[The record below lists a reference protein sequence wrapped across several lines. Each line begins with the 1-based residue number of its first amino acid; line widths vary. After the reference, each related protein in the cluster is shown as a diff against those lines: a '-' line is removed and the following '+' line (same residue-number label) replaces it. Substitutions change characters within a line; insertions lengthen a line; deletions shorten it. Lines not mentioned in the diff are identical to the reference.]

1 MEAIHKEVQRVLE
14 KAPGTGTF
22 KAPKKPSSSRSAK
35 VATSANESVLDAL
48 DHLLESLEEA
58 KRSTLPAQIL
68 TAQLQQKVTKCSKT
82 INDKHKEYYN
92 ALSKLG
98 KALDKKF
105 VIPIDGVADAN
116 LFQNEDAQRALNR
129 VIRDHLE
136 RSGEWEVARM
146 FEQEAK
152 LNKMDSFL
160 PSGTFQMLHN
170 ITTEIKRGELSQ
182 AIAWAT
188 QESDFLAAR
197 RSPLEFNLHRSRFIR
212 IALGIERWSPSS
224 GGYETE
230 GDEGSDKFVDSHEH
244 QQDAIMDPDGEN
256 MDEDEEHHSAQTHVP
271 MYDADGEL
279 HEIPSTYAALRYG
292 QQYLVSK
299 PGARLEEIQK
309 LFTFLLFL
317 HDIREALP
325 MELLLARIPEPYHIF
340 LNEDEMHG
348 HSLAPLFQREFTA
361 RQGVAREAP
370 LKVAV
375 EVGASG
381 ALNIIIKVR
390 TLMKEKGN
398 EWSQADE
405 LPVEIPLPAHL
416 RFHSIFACPVSKEQG
431 TEENPPMMMQCGHV
445 VCQESLTRLGKGTGR
460 VKCPYCPIES
470 TVSQADRVYF

>member
-22 KAPKKPSSSRSAK
+22 KAPKKPSTSRSAK
-35 VATSANESVLDAL
+35 VATSADESVLDAL

-152 LNKMDSFL
+152 MNKMDSFL

-212 IALGIERWSPSS
+212 IALGMERWSPSS

-230 GDEGSDKFVDSHEH
+230 GD
-244 QQDAIMDPDGEN
+244 
-256 MDEDEEHHSAQTHVP
+256 
-271 MYDADGEL
+271 EL

-292 QQYLVSK
+292 QQYLVSRK
-299 PGARLEEIQK
+299 GARLEEIQK

-317 HDIREALP
+317 HDVREALP
-325 MELLLARIPEPYHIF
+325 RELLLARIPEPYHIF
-340 LNEDEMHG
+340 LDEDEMHG